1 MCCKNFGI
9 GLIVLSITLFLGI
22 TISEFFKLKDIP
34 EIEVVEESEILLIE
48 NLKNCVPKDKNLKY
62 QILPYDDEKRNYQE
76 IDGDSKIIVIPVPTN
91 PKANKSNS
99 EVSTKDA
106 PDDPLNYLEKNNSEQ
121 PVPLTEE
128 NLVEYKILLHKEICR
143 EKENGRK

>member
-34 EIEVVEESEILLIE
+34 EIEVVEESGILLIE
-48 NLKNCVPKDKNLKY
+48 NLKNCVPKDKSLKY
-62 QILPYDDEKRNYQE
+62 QTLPQKEQKANYIE
-76 IDGDSKIIVIPVPTN
+76 IDGDDETILINVPAN
-91 PKANKSNS
+91 PKVDKSSS

-106 PDDPLNYLEKNNSEQ
+106 SDDLLKYLEKNKEKQ
-121 PVPLTEE
+121 HIPLTEE
-128 NLVEYKILLHKEICR
+128 NLAEYRNLLHKEICR
-143 EKENGRK
+143 EKDNGRK